1 MDYLALTVPVL
12 TGLVWKGPIRK
23 RRGAKMLENILS
35 TVQSVFMGSDAT
47 SQVIM
52 LVVALAAGL
61 ALTRVT
67 NIVNVTVGALVVYGL
82 VRLGLM
88 ATQGTQPGELPSVAW
103 NSLSAMTVNNLV
115 VYFLAFAIVILI
127 VYMVRGVMAN
137 RH

>member
-1 MDYLALTVPVL
+1 
-12 TGLVWKGPIRK
+12 
-23 RRGAKMLENILS
+23 MLENILS

-61 ALTRVT
+61 ALTRVG
-67 NIVNVTVGALVVYGL
+67 NIVNVTVGALVAYGL
-82 VRLGLM
+82 VRLGLL
-88 ATQGTQPGELPSVAW
+88 ASQGTQPAELPGVAW

>member
-1 MDYLALTVPVL
+1 MDYLALTVPAL
-12 TGLVWKGPIRK
+12 RGSIWNGTIGK